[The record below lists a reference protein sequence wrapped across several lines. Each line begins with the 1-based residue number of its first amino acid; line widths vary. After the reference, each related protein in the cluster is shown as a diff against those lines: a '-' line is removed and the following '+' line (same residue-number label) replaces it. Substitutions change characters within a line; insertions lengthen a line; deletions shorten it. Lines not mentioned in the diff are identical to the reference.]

1 MITFYKD
8 PGLLEVASEDVLD
21 TMIDEVILGF
31 CFDIHRLFKKGNR
44 DSQVIL
50 SRVVKTGAWEVSQLT
65 GDEEP
70 PMSIA
75 GHVDVRSEE
84 KRVQIVVA
92 K

>member
-31 CFDIHRLFKKGNR
+31 CFDIHRLFIKGNR
-44 DSQVIL
+44 ESQVIL
-50 SRVVKTGAWEVSQLT
+50 SRAVKTGAWEVSQLT

-75 GHVDVRSEE
+75 GHVDVRS
-84 KRVQIVVA
+84 
-92 K
+92 

>member
-1 MITFYKD
+1 M
-8 PGLLEVASEDVLD
+8 EVASEDVLD

-44 DSQVIL
+44 KSQSIL
-50 SRVVKTGAWEVSQLT
+50 SRAVKTGAWEVSQLT

-75 GHVDVRSEE
+75 GHVDVSSKERRNVL
-84 KRVQIVVA
+84 RVVVTSLP
-92 K
+92 

>member
-1 MITFYKD
+1 M
-8 PGLLEVASEDVLD
+8 LEVASEDVLD

-31 CFDIHRLFKKGNR
+31 CFDIHRLFKKGNPE
-44 DSQVIL
+44 SQVIL
-50 SRVVKTGAWEVSQLT
+50 SRAVKTGAWEVSQLT

-75 GHVDVRSEE
+75 GHVDVRSLE
-84 KRVQIVVA
+84 KRAQIVVT

>member
-75 GHVDVRSEE
+75 GHVDVRS
-84 KRVQIVVA
+84 
-92 K
+92 

>member
-1 MITFYKD
+1 M
-8 PGLLEVASEDVLD
+8 LEVASEDVLD

-31 CFDIHRLFKKGNR
+31 CFDIHRLFKKGNQE
-44 DSQVIL
+44 SQVIL
-50 SRVVKTGAWEVSQLT
+50 SRAVKTGAWEVSQLT

-75 GHVDVRSEE
+75 GHVDVRSQE